1 MPNSFHLGIGDPVR
15 LRDATRSDVL
25 QMRELERQSPEATHW
40 TESQYQALFDA
51 GNRKRIIRVAEE
63 DAATGRIQGFLIAS
77 CSSQEWEVEIVI
89 VDAALR
95 RRGVGFLLMRDLV
108 DAACADRAE
117 KVLLEVRE
125 SNEPARRLYEKI
137 GFTVEGRRKDYYRN
151 PPEDALLYRL
161 SLQFC
166 DKIC

>member
-1 MPNSFHLGIGDPVR
+1 MPNSFHPGIGDLVR

-25 QMRELERQSPEATHW
+25 QMRELERQSVEATHW
-40 TESQYQALFDA
+40 SESQYRALFDT
-51 GNRKRIIRVAEE
+51 GNVQRIMRVAEE

-77 CSSQEWEVEIVI
+77 CVSHEWEIEIIV

-95 RRGVGFLLMRDLV
+95 RRGLGSLLMQDLLR
-108 DAACADRAE
+108 AARAAG
-117 KVLLEVRE
+117 VQNMLLEVRK

-137 GFTVEGRRKDYYRN
+137 GFTMEGIRKDYYRN

-166 DKIC
+166 DKIS